1 MGENTDQISLNCLG
15 TRAKFIPHI
24 CFRSFIRVPDV
35 RNGMGSFYLG
45 LARVAIRRPWLIP
58 AMLGAAWA
66 FRSNKW
72 YRSPPFLPLPSKAFM
87 RWRMETAYGRNG
99 TAIPSRDLERYL
111 RWGSDMRSRMKES
124 AKW

>member
-1 MGENTDQISLNCLG
+1 MNSDAISLNCLG
-15 TRAKFIPHI
+15 VEAKF
-24 CFRSFIRVPDV
+24 FVFISLRECAREPTV
-35 RNGMGSFYLG
+35 RNGMGSVYVG

-99 TAIPSRDLERYL
+99 TALPSRDLERYL

-124 AKW
+124 VKW

>member
-1 MGENTDQISLNCLG
+1 MNCLG
-15 TRAKFIPHI
+15 DGAKFFAHI
-24 CFRSFIRVPDV
+24 CFRGCRREPLV
-35 RNGMGSFYLG
+35 RNGMGLVYVG
-45 LARVAIRRPWLIP
+45 LAKVAIRRPWILP

-87 RWRMETAYGRNG
+87 RWRMETAYGRNA

-124 AKW
+124 LKW